1 MEIKESI
8 RVTAE
13 PQKVWALISDPH
25 NAAQYNPM
33 VKEIVGLQ
41 PGAASGVGTR
51 WTAIANL
58 MGKMEIAN
66 EITQWEPPHRL
77 SIAMDGPASGVLT
90 FMITPEGDGSRVDQ
104 VATSDMPAV
113 AAPLVKPMLE
123 QNLKES
129 LRRIKATVESETAPK

>member
-1 MEIKESI
+1 MEIRESI
-8 RVTAE
+8 QVTAE

-25 NAAQYNPM
+25 NATHYNPM

-41 PGAASGVGTR
+41 PGESGGVGTR
-51 WTAIANL
+51 WTAIASL
-58 MGKMEIAN
+58 MGQMEIAN
-66 EITQWEPPHRL
+66 EITRWEPPHRL

-90 FMITPEGDGSRVDQ
+90 FMITPEGEGSRVDQ

-129 LRRIKATVESETAPK
+129 LRRIKATVEHGVAQR